1 MGRGLRNWQETT
13 GGLEGGR
20 QETQLVFRGGSPRLL
35 LIPTDQAPPVPPEN
49 PREELV
55 GIDPWRNRANSLK
68 SETAEGREP
77 LDRERPQKG
86 KDTEAEQGFMEKRGW
101 DGELQA

>member
-1 MGRGLRNWQETT
+1 M
-13 GGLEGGR
+13 
-20 QETQLVFRGGSPRLL
+20 FHGGSPRLL
-35 LIPTDQAPPVPPEN
+35 LNPTDRAPPFPPEN
-49 PREELV
+49 PREELA
-55 GIDPWRNRANSLK
+55 GTDPWRKSANSLK